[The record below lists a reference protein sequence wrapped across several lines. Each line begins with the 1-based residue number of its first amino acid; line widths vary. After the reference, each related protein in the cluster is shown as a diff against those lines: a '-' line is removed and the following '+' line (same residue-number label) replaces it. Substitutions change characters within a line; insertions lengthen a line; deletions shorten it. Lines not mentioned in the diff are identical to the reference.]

1 MPKFGSR
8 SRKALGTAHPDLQ
21 RLFNEVI
28 KEFDC
33 AVLCGHRGRFEQEQA
48 FEAGTSKLQWPKSKH
63 NKTPSLAVDCVPFPI
78 DWKDRERL
86 NAFAVFVKD
95 AAKRLGIKVRWGG
108 DWKTFFDG
116 PHWELLG
123 E

>member
-8 SRKALGTAHPDLQ
+8 SRKELKSAHPDLQ

-33 AVLCGHRGRFEQEQA
+33 AVLCGHRGRADQDKA
-48 FEAGTSKLQWPKSKH
+48 FQGGFSKVRWPNSKH
-63 NKTPSLAVDCVPFPI
+63 NKTPSLACDVMPHPL

-86 NAFAVFVKD
+86 NAFAVVVKD
-95 AAKRLGIKVRWGG
+95 VAKRLGIKIRWGG
-108 DWKTFFDG
+108 DFKTFFDG
-116 PHWELLG
+116 PHWELI
-123 E
+123 